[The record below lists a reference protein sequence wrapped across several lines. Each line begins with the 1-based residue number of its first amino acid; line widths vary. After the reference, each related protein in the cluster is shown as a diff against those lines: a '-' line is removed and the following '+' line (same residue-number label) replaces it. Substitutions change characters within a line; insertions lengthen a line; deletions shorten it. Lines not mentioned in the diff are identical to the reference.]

1 MKLSSYTDMIIPK
14 TTCIIRITVHLVY
27 CLVECVFRG
36 FFAREIFTALI
47 KPITF
52 ECFWYIYTERLQFN
66 RIPNIFYFIFIFF
79 FFFLFFFVFFFFF
92 FFFFFTLYVVL
103 FLLEIVRSSKVA
115 YTCHEFFSC
124 EYFSACRI
132 GSVLSC
138 M

>member
-66 RIPNIFYFIFIFF
+66 RIPNIFYFI
-79 FFFLFFFVFFFFF
+79 L
-92 FFFFFTLYVVL
+92 FFFFTLYVVL

-124 EYFSACRI
+124 EYFSA
-132 GSVLSC
+132 
-138 M
+138 